1 MLILNDKLTEE
12 GKLLK
17 DSVLKAVSPILY
29 DAYSR
34 QGSSS
39 DIIKILMKTFLELRD
54 PSSFKRLMLRVKNS
68 KTK

>member
-1 MLILNDKLTEE
+1 MLILNDKLTDE
-12 GKLLK
+12 GKVLK

-29 DAYSR
+29 DAYAR